1 MHMAQEKISASITD
15 LENKDL
21 LRAVLADLTDL
32 RTKYT
37 ALLVKLDADS
47 VGGMDYA
54 ATLPVAT
61 AQLIE

>member
-1 MHMAQEKISASITD
+1 MAQEKISVAITD

-37 ALLVKLDADS
+37 ALLVKLDADAG
-47 VGGMDYA
+47 VADTDYA
-54 ATLPVAT
+54 STLPVAT
-61 AQLIE
+61 AQLVE